1 MSKPGLFELLFR
13 ECKAASINGESGWF
27 FTGARWRDGMQI
39 AYFARD
45 AGETTQFLVDGGKVI
60 RNPLTGMPINV
71 RVIQRRY
78 TENIAVEIDAETKWY
93 RVGDAVVIDGAR
105 EAERS
110 VTS

>member
-1 MSKPGLFELLFR
+1 MSKPDLLDLLFR
-13 ECKAASINGESGWF
+13 ECKAASINSESGWF
-27 FTGARWRDGMQI
+27 FTRARWHDGTQF
-39 AYFARD
+39 ADFARD
-45 AGETTQFLVDGGKVI
+45 AGETTQYLVEGGKVI

-105 EAERS
+105 EAERT